1 MAVTASDA
9 TETMANGAARDAR
22 GTHGAAAA
30 ILGSTLVAGALDI
43 TAAIVQWQ
51 FKGVPAIRILQSVA
65 AGVLG
70 RDASKGGAATAALGL
85 LLHFLIMSGI
95 AATFYVASRRMPVL
109 TKHWLAFGLAYGVA
123 VYLVMS
129 FVVVPLSAFPG
140 SVVSSPAGFI
150 QGVLVHMACV
160 GLPIA
165 FITHRLSPAHSQG
178 E

>member
-1 MAVTASDA
+1 VTVSNA
-9 TETMANGAARDAR
+9 TETMTGGAAREVR
-22 GTHGAAAA
+22 GIHGAAAA
-30 ILGSTLVAGALDI
+30 ILGATLVAGALDI

-70 RDASKGGAATAALGL
+70 RDATKGGAATAALGL

-95 AATFYVASRRMPVL
+95 AMTFYIVSRRMPVL
-109 TKHWLAFGLAYGVA
+109 TKRWIACGLAYGVA

-140 SVVSSPAGFI
+140 SVVSSPAEFI
-150 QGVLVHMACV
+150 KGVLVHMVCV

-165 FITHRLSPAHSQG
+165 FITSRG
-178 E
+178 R